1 MKKKSIILL
10 IIASILV
17 VATGCITVNL
27 SSTSEKET
35 SKIEKKTT
43 DEKNNSSEKEENKSN
58 KNDNS
63 KITIVIDPGHSST
76 GTSGNEPVSPNS
88 STTKLK
94 DGLGATGEF
103 TNIPEHKTNMS
114 VALLLKEDLISRG
127 YNVVL
132 TKESVSESKSNIE
145 RAEVGNKNNA
155 NLVVRIH
162 ADSCEDKSV
171 DGASIHVPAK
181 NQYTSSFYDVSK
193 SYGTKIINTY
203 TKEVNIKNRGVIER
217 NDLTGFNWSKV
228 PVVLVEM
235 GYLSNKEDDN
245 FVSNTKNH
253 PKIAKAIAD
262 GINKCFE

>member
-27 SSTSEKET
+27 GSTSEKET

-145 RAEVGNKNNA
+145 RADPS
-155 NLVVRIH
+155 L
-162 ADSCEDKSV
+162 
-171 DGASIHVPAK
+171 
-181 NQYTSSFYDVSK
+181 
-193 SYGTKIINTY
+193 NT
-203 TKEVNIKNRGVIER
+203 TR
-217 NDLTGFNWSKV
+217 
-228 PVVLVEM
+228 
-235 GYLSNKEDDN
+235 
-245 FVSNTKNH
+245 
-253 PKIAKAIAD
+253 
-262 GINKCFE
+262 